1 MRRPGPYGIRM
12 RTRENDLSGVFPHH
26 HHQRTRAVVA
36 AVFVIAGMGSIFVGE
51 GAASWDGDTDSRRW
65 RTLAVSAALPVAL
78 LAWWVVAT

>member
-1 MRRPGPYGIRM
+1 M
-12 RTRENDLSGVFPHH
+12 RTREDDLSGVFPHHHH